1 MNQLRRRRANND
13 TDNFDMAI
21 AKRKDMHMEQGGRS
35 KRMAGKLF
43 YGFTFSIG
51 VAAVAMY
58 ALNGQAREPQE
69 MLSKVFQLLTH
80 NDLV

>member
-13 TDNFDMAI
+13 TDNSDTAI
-21 AKRKDMHMEQGGRS
+21 AKRKDMHMVQGGRS